1 MICDRIIALWT
12 VYCLILREFSNSYL
26 LQTINMHLME
36 AVRSLQHSHIHI
48 FLLLLSDQFITEFA
62 ETFLFHLLHL
72 FIIRLSSFSFSE
84 VHEIVK
90 VIRIELLW
98 LLVDLIA
105 RWRGDHTYI
114 VIKFVFLKHI
124 FLFHV
129 LPRLIIL
136 HWWISRSYHC
146 SSRTWP
152 VAGN

>member
-1 MICDRIIALWT
+1 
-12 VYCLILREFSNSYL
+12 
-26 LQTINMHLME
+26 MHLME

-105 RWRGDHTYI
+105 R
-114 VIKFVFLKHI
+114 
-124 FLFHV
+124 
-129 LPRLIIL
+129 
-136 HWWISRSYHC
+136 
-146 SSRTWP
+146 
-152 VAGN
+152 